1 MLRSKL
7 KGGDIMYYT
16 RKAITY
22 FLANFF
28 VLYASS
34 QIASNFVVFGRLE
47 IGTLQAILTTAF
59 GLTIAAMLVDLLL
72 KDFNIK
78 LQPDKYLSLELLVNI
93 SALYLLART
102 PLQNSVGVGI
112 TAFWVAIIIGFA
124 LSLAQY
130 LVKTLTD
137 KAK

>member
-1 MLRSKL
+1 
-7 KGGDIMYYT
+7 MYYT